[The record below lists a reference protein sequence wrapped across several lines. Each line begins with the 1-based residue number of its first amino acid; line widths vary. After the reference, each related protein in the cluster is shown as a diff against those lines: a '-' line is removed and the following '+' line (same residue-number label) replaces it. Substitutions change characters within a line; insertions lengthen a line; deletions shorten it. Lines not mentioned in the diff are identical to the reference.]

1 MPNSI
6 RTTSNTLTAT
16 NTTLATLK
24 AGDAVLCPSIGHDSP
39 RTFLDAQ
46 VTFAK
51 SKHAKRKPN
60 QSPARGK

>member
-6 RTTSNTLTAT
+6 PTTSNTPTAT
-16 NTTLATLK
+16 NATPTTFK
-24 AGDAVLCPSIGHDSP
+24 VGDAVLCPSIGHDSP

-51 SKHAKRKPN
+51 SRHAKRKPS
-60 QSPARGK
+60 QSPAGGI